1 MQHFLESHAD
11 RVSGVLSGFDRVL
24 FRGTNRTLSYVEGM
38 EMFLACRGVLYKDF
52 SAFVQKLSKRIKDHA
67 ENTAKRLSRP
77 FHYLE
82 STSVSKLS
90 LAREIM
96 ERDRIVEGLI
106 CVFSC
111 VESCRTY
118 AIKKDRQKK
127 KLRLISAERKCL
139 HLYFYYV
146 DRQFG
151 LMHVRLQTW
160 LPFTMHVCING
171 REYLARRMDKAG
183 ISYERRENCF
193 TRIDN
198 LPKAQAI
205 LDGLTT
211 RRWCGFLDA
220 LAKRV
225 NPWLDRRAGLDLR
238 SYYWTVR
245 QGEYATDVMF
255 KDDQALAE
263 IYPSLVNHAIE
274 QFSSRDVLRFLGR
287 RITPRFTGEITSDIV
302 HRHEGIRV
310 KHRVQENS
318 IKMYDKQGSVL
329 RIETTINNPH
339 RFHVRRMVTRKGQRQ
354 IGWNAMRKGVVDIP
368 RRVEISRA
376 ANERYLDALA
386 TVNIPGR
393 VREILDPI
401 SRRVVRD
408 GRPYRALRPVT
419 KDEANLF
426 RAVLDGK
433 HFIQGFRNVD
443 IRRNVAPGNER
454 DPYER
459 RRAAARV
466 TRLLRLLR
474 AHRLIRKVPS
484 RTYYRVTQKGHRVM
498 STALKLREGEVAALA
513 A

>member
-1 MQHFLESHAD
+1 
-11 RVSGVLSGFDRVL
+11 
-24 FRGTNRTLSYVEGM
+24 M

-52 SAFVQKLSKRIKDHA
+52 SAFVQKLSTRIKDHA
-67 ENTAKRLSRP
+67 ENTAKRLSPP

-106 CVFSC
+106 CVLSC

-160 LPFTMHVCING
+160 LPFTMHVCIDG

-263 IYPSLVNHAIE
+263 IYPSLVSHAIE
-274 QFSSRDVLRFLGR
+274 QFSSRDVLRFLR
-287 RITPRFTGEITSDIV
+287 
-302 HRHEGIRV
+302 
-310 KHRVQENS
+310 
-318 IKMYDKQGSVL
+318 
-329 RIETTINNPH
+329 
-339 RFHVRRMVTRKGQRQ
+339 
-354 IGWNAMRKGVVDIP
+354 GW
-368 RRVEISRA
+368 
-376 ANERYLDALA
+376 
-386 TVNIPGR
+386 
-393 VREILDPI
+393 
-401 SRRVVRD
+401 
-408 GRPYRALRPVT
+408 
-419 KDEANLF
+419 
-426 RAVLDGK
+426 
-433 HFIQGFRNVD
+433 
-443 IRRNVAPGNER
+443 
-454 DPYER
+454 
-459 RRAAARV
+459 
-466 TRLLRLLR
+466 
-474 AHRLIRKVPS
+474 
-484 RTYYRVTQKGHRVM
+484 
-498 STALKLREGEVAALA
+498 
-513 A
+513 